1 MEEMRLVLNQ
11 RDEQETAMRR
21 IALITDREILGTDG
35 LSSAP
40 PHVKAR
46 AILRNPRGELAL
58 THEAAFGIYVLPG
71 GALEDGESVEEAL
84 RRELR
89 EETGCRVLRC
99 QELGCVEENRAHSD
113 SAHLSCYYVVDTD
126 TETFSP
132 SLTAEE
138 ERAGVTVA
146 WVPFEEAR
154 RLITEERC
162 GTAQQKFL
170 RARDLAALAAYEE
183 WLRNGQK
190 PG

>member
-1 MEEMRLVLNQ
+1 MKQIKR
-11 RDEQETAMRR
+11 
-21 IALITDREILGTDG
+21 ITDREILGTDG

-40 PHVKAR
+40 PHRKAR

-71 GALEDGESVEEAL
+71 GALEDEESVEEAL

-89 EETGCRVLRC
+89 EETGCRVLRVR
-99 QELGCVEENRAHSD
+99 ELGCVEENRAHSN
-113 SAHLSCYYVVDTD
+113 SVHLSYYFVVDTD
-126 TETFSP
+126 TETFTP

-154 RLITEERC
+154 SLITEERC
-162 GTAQQKFL
+162 STPQQKFL

-183 WLRNGQK
+183 WLREQTK
-190 PG
+190 DR